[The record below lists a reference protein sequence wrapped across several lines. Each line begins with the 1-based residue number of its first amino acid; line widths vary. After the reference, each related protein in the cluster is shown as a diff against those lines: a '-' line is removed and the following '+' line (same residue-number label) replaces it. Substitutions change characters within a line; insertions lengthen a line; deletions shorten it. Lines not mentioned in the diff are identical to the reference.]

1 MLQGWCNQSSSNC
14 VACLVTQLVR
24 DGAVVAIEGRAIAAD
39 RCHLQVTETDR
50 PLGRAPRSMSV
61 SSDTLTKQ
69 EHAVVN
75 QAQKG
80 DHYRYTVMRQ
90 PGGHV
95 SGFRFVFRIVGLGR
109 KLLEVQS
116 SKIVLFYD
124 DI

>member
-1 MLQGWCNQSSSNC
+1 
-14 VACLVTQLVR
+14 
-24 DGAVVAIEGRAIAAD
+24 
-39 RCHLQVTETDR
+39 
-50 PLGRAPRSMSV
+50 MSV